1 MNAQAQKAMQA
12 VESLAANSE
21 FQQKRAYV
29 LALVLEHMIQ
39 SAGDRKEQAKM
50 RRRLEELEN
59 GYRAVVREADLDA
72 VIPVDLSPGLLERYG
87 VE

>member
-12 VESLAANSE
+12 VESLAAQHE
-21 FQQKRAYV
+21 FQQKRALV
-29 LALVLEHMIQ
+29 LALVLEHMVQ

-50 RRRLEELEN
+50 RRRLEELEK
-59 GYRAVVREADLDA
+59 GYRAVVREADFDA
-72 VIPVDLSPGLLERYG
+72 VIPVDLSPGLIERHG